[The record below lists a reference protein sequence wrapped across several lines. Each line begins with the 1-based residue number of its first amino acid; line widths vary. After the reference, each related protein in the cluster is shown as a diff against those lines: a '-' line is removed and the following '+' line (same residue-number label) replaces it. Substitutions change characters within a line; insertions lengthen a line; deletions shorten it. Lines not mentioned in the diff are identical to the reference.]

1 MKTLFIYALISTLPL
16 SIGFNLSAADS
27 AGAKKTEPK
36 AVAKKTTD
44 TSKVSSS
51 KTAPNPAG
59 AKEAKNK
66 TASPTTHTLKKGLF
80 EVKVELTGIFDA
92 VKTSPI
98 RLAPKQWNSM
108 SVVKAAAHGEEVKKG
123 DLILQLKTEKLEKAI
138 KQAELARPLADLSL
152 SLAVLDLIEAKKS
165 TPLSLDSRQRSM
177 LHSEEDLAYFEK
189 TDRPQREKSARE
201 NLKQNTQYLSYAREE
216 LDQLQKMYD
225 ADDITEETEQ
235 IIVTRAKNSVEGAQF
250 RVESSKL
257 STARTLAT
265 TIPREHESLKRRVQ
279 SAAISWDKY
288 SKSLPQALKKK
299 QLEVDKMKR
308 DQKELAEQL
317 GNMKK
322 DLQSFSVKAPH
333 DGIVYYGANVRGKWA
348 TATLAEKK
356 LAPGGKLMP
365 HEVFMTVVQSQQLQ
379 VQTSIPENKLS
390 LLKKG
395 LKAKITA
402 TAAPDAPLQG
412 QLSSMNRVP
421 LTSGGFPGTL
431 EITSET
437 KGLYPGMSCKI
448 QIEIYKNNKAL
459 TVPKKAVRKENE
471 KSFVT
476 LKNGKKQEVK
486 TGRTDSKLIEI
497 LSGLKEGDTIKL

>member
-27 AGAKKTEPK
+27 VSVKKTEPK
-36 AVAKKTTD
+36 AVAKKSTD
-44 TSKVSSS
+44 PAKASSS
-51 KTAPNPAG
+51 KAVD
-59 AKEAKNK
+59 K
-66 TASPTTHTLKKGLF
+66 TPGPTTHTLKKGLF
-80 EVKVELTGIFDA
+80 EIKVELTGIFDA

-123 DLILQLKTEKLEKAI
+123 DLILQLETEKLEKAI
-138 KQAELARPLADLSL
+138 KQAELARPLADLTL
-152 SLAVLDLIEAKKS
+152 SLAELDLIEAKKS
-165 TPLSLDSRQRSM
+165 TPLNLTTRQRTL

-189 TDRPQREKSARE
+189 TDRPQREKSAKE
-201 NLKQNTQYLSYAREE
+201 NLKQNTQYWSYAKEE

-235 IIVTRAKNSVEGAQF
+235 IIVTRARNSVEGAQF

-257 STARTLAT
+257 STARTLKT
-265 TIPREHESLKRRVQ
+265 LLPREHDKLKNRVQ
-279 SAAISWDKY
+279 SSAITWDKY
-288 SKSLPQALKKK
+288 SKSLPQALAKK

-322 DLQSFSVKAPH
+322 DLQSFSIKAPH

-412 QLSSMNRVP
+412 QLSSMKRVP
-421 LTSGGFPGTL
+421 LTTGGFPGTL
-431 EITSET
+431 EITSKT

-448 QIEIYKNNKAL
+448 QIEVYKNDKAL
-459 TVPKKAVRKENE
+459 TVPKKAVRKENG

-476 LKNGKKQEVK
+476 LKNGKKQEVQ